1 MGDSIIGGGGEGAGI
16 FGGLIAAG
24 SLAVVA
30 AAGRRDATEL
40 ALLLSAPGDFDPLP
54 PPLLP
59 SLSPSRFS
67 SPSMRFRSSSRT
79 SVLGPRFLGTA
90 SVCGCLANVAFKGG
104 SGREEGRGDR
114 GNGG

>member
-1 MGDSIIGGGGEGAGI
+1 MGDSIIGGGEGTGI

-24 SLAVVA
+24 SLAA

-54 PPLLP
+54 PPLPP

-67 SPSMRFRSSSRT
+67 SPSMRFRSSSST

-90 SVCGCLANVAFKGG
+90 SVWLL
-104 SGREEGRGDR
+104 SR
-114 GNGG
+114 